1 MKWVIIE
8 LTDALSLF
16 LLLGDAQK
24 FFALISRT
32 IDGVI
37 LSL

>member
-1 MKWVIIE
+1 MRIE

-24 FFALISRT
+24 LFALIIRT

>member
-24 FFALISRT
+24 FFALISRS

>member
-1 MKWVIIE
+1 MRIE
-8 LTDALSLF
+8 LKDALSLF

-24 FFALISRT
+24 FFALIIRT

>member
-1 MKWVIIE
+1 MRIE

-24 FFALISRT
+24 FFALILRT
-32 IDGVI
+32 IDGDI